1 MGWEWIEFIVS
12 RGQIFPETTSLPP
25 SVSIRVHVSFTP
37 PIPRFPVPFSP
48 YPYFVKFFSPS
59 GAIYLTGEDSSV
71 TTSPLPTETYA
82 KTIAHY

>member
-1 MGWEWIEFIVS
+1 VGWEWIEFIVS

-25 SVSIRVHVSFTP
+25 
-37 PIPRFPVPFSP
+37 

-59 GAIYLTGEDSSV
+59 SAIYLTGEDSSV